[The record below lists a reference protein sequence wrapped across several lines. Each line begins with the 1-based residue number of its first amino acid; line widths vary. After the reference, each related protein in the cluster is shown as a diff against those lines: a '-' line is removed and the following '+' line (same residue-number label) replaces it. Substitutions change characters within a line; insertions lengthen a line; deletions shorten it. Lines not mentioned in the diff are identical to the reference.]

1 MREIEVSIILVHYK
15 TLELTTNVIKSI
27 YKKTKEVIFEI
38 IVVDNASNDG
48 SIEKIER
55 KFKNKIKIIKN
66 NENIGFGRA
75 NNIGVKEAKGKYIF
89 LLNTDTILI
98 NNAIK
103 ILFEFIEKNKK
114 IAVVGGNLYT
124 KDLKPAH
131 SFSRKKLRIRDE
143 LINPIRIK
151 IKNILGLKRED
162 FNYTSLPEKVEI
174 ITGADMLIR
183 KNIFF
188 KIGGFDKEFFMYH
201 EESELCNRINNLGYE
216 IYSIPE
222 AKIIHLEGKSSI
234 FKEKQFKNSRFG
246 KYLYFYKINKK
257 NKLKWIYFFSQI
269 KYIMMFNLNKYKIN
283 KNVYKEFC
291 NKFL

>member
-55 KFKNKIKIIKN
+55 KFKNQIKIIKN
-66 NENIGFGRA
+66 NENVGFGRA

-131 SFSRKKLRIRDE
+131 SF
-143 LINPIRIK
+143 
-151 IKNILGLKRED
+151 
-162 FNYTSLPEKVEI
+162 
-174 ITGADMLIR
+174 
-183 KNIFF
+183 
-188 KIGGFDKEFFMYH
+188 
-201 EESELCNRINNLGYE
+201 
-216 IYSIPE
+216 
-222 AKIIHLEGKSSI
+222 
-234 FKEKQFKNSRFG
+234 
-246 KYLYFYKINKK
+246 
-257 NKLKWIYFFSQI
+257 
-269 KYIMMFNLNKYKIN
+269 
-283 KNVYKEFC
+283 
-291 NKFL
+291 